1 MFVFVLLLLLVS
13 CALTSFEILNGV
25 MLFLRIRI
33 LLSISLGVRPIS
45 TGLVLPGWLLE
56 LAILLALSICYV
68 GMLK

>member
-13 CALTSFEILNGV
+13 CALTSFVILNGV
-25 MLFLRIRI
+25 ILFSRIRI

-56 LAILLALSICYV
+56 LAILLALSIYYV